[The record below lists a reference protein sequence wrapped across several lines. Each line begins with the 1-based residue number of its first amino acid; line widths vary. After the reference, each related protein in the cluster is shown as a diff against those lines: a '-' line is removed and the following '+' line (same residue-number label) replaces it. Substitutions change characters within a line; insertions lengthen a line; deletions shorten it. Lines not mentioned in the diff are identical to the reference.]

1 MRTINDI
8 RRITTEVADNS
19 VKAVRDLPR
28 FMLTAEQR
36 LQRRVRTVV
45 RVTLATSFIWLTTI
59 LSVGV
64 QVTTAVA
71 KSVSKDKS
79 PTERRIQK
87 PKRHK
92 QHYKPLTES
101 RVLEGTA
108 SWYGGRFHNRKTAS
122 GKKFDTH
129 TMMAAHRSLPF
140 GTLVRVTNLDNDKSC
155 IVEIADRGPFVR
167 DRIIDVSQAA
177 AQELEFQGKGT
188 ARVRLQVISKD
199 IANVK
204 SKSQEPVFFAD
215 NLKAPSFQIGK
226 SSVSTR

>member
-1 MRTINDI
+1 M
-8 RRITTEVADNS
+8 
-19 VKAVRDLPR
+19 KAVRDLPR

-36 LQRRVRTVV
+36 LQRRFRTVV

-92 QHYKPLTES
+92 QHYKPLTEA

-140 GTLVRVTNLDNDKSC
+140 GTLVRVTNLDEEK
-155 IVEIADRGPFVR
+155 
-167 DRIIDVSQAA
+167 
-177 AQELEFQGKGT
+177 EL
-188 ARVRLQVISKD
+188 L
-199 IANVK
+199 
-204 SKSQEPVFFAD
+204 
-215 NLKAPSFQIGK
+215 
-226 SSVSTR
+226 

>member
-1 MRTINDI
+1 
-8 RRITTEVADNS
+8 
-19 VKAVRDLPR
+19 
-28 FMLTAEQR
+28 MLTAEQR
-36 LQRRVRTVV
+36 LQRRVRTIV
-45 RVTLATSFIWLTTI
+45 RVALATSFIWLTTI

-79 PTERRIQK
+79 SAERRIQK

-92 QHYKPLTES
+92 QHYKPLTEA
-101 RVLEGTA
+101 RALEGTA

-155 IVEIADRGPFVR
+155 IVEIADRGPFIR
-167 DRIIDVSQAA
+167 DRLIDLSQAA
-177 AQELEFQGKGT
+177 AQELDFQDKGT

-199 IANVK
+199 IANIK
-204 SKSQEPVFFAD
+204 SENQAPEFLTD
-215 NLKAPSFQIGK
+215 NLKIPAISY
-226 SSVSTR
+226 R